1 MAEPTQGLGHGV
13 SVVYLIIDDKNL
25 GVDDIV
31 QISLGHSVQGY
42 RALRPHWD

>member
-13 SVVYLIIDDKNL
+13 SVVNLIIDDKNL

-31 QISLGHSVQGY
+31 QISLGHDVQGY
-42 RALRPHWD
+42 RARRSNSD